1 LEDEEDDEHDARQK
15 VKDAGKDEESDS
27 DNEENS
33 KDDAAYFQE
42 TSSSSSSDAKPK
54 EDQLDFEE
62 DLPEPAVEPQDFEPD
77 EMLSMLTG
85 YLRSEHLYCLWC
97 GITFSDVEDLNSH
110 CPGGTREDHDD

>member
-1 LEDEEDDEHDARQK
+1 MEDEEDDEHDARQK
-15 VKDAGKDEESDS
+15 VKDAEKDSEIEETS
-27 DNEENS
+27 NEE
-33 KDDAAYFQE
+33 DDHDEAYFQE
-42 TSSSSSSDAKPK
+42 TSSSSSDAKPR

-62 DLPEPAVEPQDFEPD
+62 DQPEKTVEPQDFEPD

-85 YLRSEHLYCLWC
+85 YLRSEHLYCFWC